1 MSKKSAHNASEAGQN
16 RLIEAS
22 VEIVETARC
31 IRSLVFVVPPDITDG
46 QVSQVA
52 HHVLIEQG
60 QGLELTKEA
69 AEGIVLCGPGRDCDA
84 SACRAGHLSLP
95 RSAAGRP
102 VWLDILQ
109 AGRQLGGGS
118 FRFVGG
124 GRRHRPE
131 PE

>member
-1 MSKKSAHNASEAGQN
+1 MSKKSAHNASEAARN

-60 QGLELTKEA
+60 HGLELTKEA
-69 AEGIVLCGPGRDCDA
+69 AEGIVLCGPGRDEIVTLQPAEPDTYHYHVVL
-84 SACRAGHLSLP
+84 RADPS
-95 RSAAGRP
+95 
-102 VWLDILQ
+102 
-109 AGRQLGGGS
+109 GS
-118 FRFVGG
+118 IFFKRDGSWGEEAFGS
-124 GRRHRPE
+124 
-131 PE
+131 